1 MHRRARH
8 VPAAGPITT
17 LDFELAAP
25 GEGGNEHVLGYFR
38 GVLSRGRLEGF
49 SQERLDKMLE
59 LPRSNWKKGRKGFEG
74 YIVLMFAHTDKV
86 LLECPVY
93 GNAIFARL
101 WRRPSP

>member
-1 MHRRARH
+1 
-8 VPAAGPITT
+8 
-17 LDFELAAP
+17 
-25 GEGGNEHVLGYFR
+25 
-38 GVLSRGRLEGF
+38 VLSRGRLEGF

-93 GNAIFARL
+93 GNAIFVLDSGEDCLLKMNKQELIASDEVQRLVHAGDWYARL
-101 WRRPSP
+101 KKALDIE